1 MLSPPAVFAAQA
13 QQIANLYA
21 LYVRITIL
29 LCFIAGD
36 ADIDCGPHLFTFS
49 MGSIIESVNIS
60 TIDDNDTECDEVFTA
75 ELIGDGTSSLAEG
88 YRRGQTS
95 NVAITVKDDEG
106 DV

>member
-1 MLSPPAVFAAQA
+1 
-13 QQIANLYA
+13 
-21 LYVRITIL
+21 
-29 LCFIAGD
+29 
-36 ADIDCGPHLFTFS
+36 

-75 ELIGDGTSSLAEG
+75 ELSGDRTSSLAEG

-106 DV
+106 DVLGY